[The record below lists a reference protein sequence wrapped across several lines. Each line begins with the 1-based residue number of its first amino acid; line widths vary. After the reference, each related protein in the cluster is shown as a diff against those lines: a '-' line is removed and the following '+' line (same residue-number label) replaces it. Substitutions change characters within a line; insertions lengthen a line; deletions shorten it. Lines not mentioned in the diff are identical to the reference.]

1 MNRLAT
7 LARCAAAVLVLSAGL
22 AHADADTQFRQQFGD
37 AFLDHYWSLHADDA
51 IAMGYYRDADQLP
64 APDAKYR
71 ASLQR
76 FLDGSIAQLEKLS
89 AADMSD
95 GLRTDRDML
104 LNQLRSDDRKS
115 TRLNSSH

>member
-1 MNRLAT
+1 MTFLYFLFVFFLMIRPPPRSTRTDT
-7 LARCAAAVLVLSAGL
+7 LFPYTTLFRSCAAAVLVLSAGL

-64 APDAKYR
+64 A
-71 ASLQR
+71 
-76 FLDGSIAQLEKLS
+76 
-89 AADMSD
+89 
-95 GLRTDRDML
+95 
-104 LNQLRSDDRKS
+104 DRKS

>member
-76 FLDGSIAQLEKLS
+76 FLGRSEEHTSELQSLLRISKAVFCLS
-89 AADMSD
+89 KK
-95 GLRTDRDML
+95 
-104 LNQLRSDDRKS
+104 N
-115 TRLNSSH
+115 

>member
-76 FLDGSIAQLEKLS
+76 FLDGSMAQLEK
-89 AADMSD
+89 
-95 GLRTDRDML
+95 
-104 LNQLRSDDRKS
+104 RSEED
-115 TRLNSSH
+115 NSELQSIMRH

>member
-1 MNRLAT
+1 
-7 LARCAAAVLVLSAGL
+7 
-22 AHADADTQFRQQFGD
+22 
-37 AFLDHYWSLHADDA
+37 
-51 IAMGYYRDADQLP
+51 MGYYRDADQLP

-95 GLRTDRDML
+95 GLRTDREML
-104 LNQLRSDDRKS
+104 LNQLRYERWTLDTLREWQWQPSDYNVADAFRS
-115 TRLNSSH
+115 DEHTSELQSLMRNSYAA

>member
-1 MNRLAT
+1 MTRCGT

-64 APDAKYR
+64 VPDAKYR

-89 AADMSD
+89 AADM
-95 GLRTDRDML
+95 
-104 LNQLRSDDRKS
+104 RSEEHTFELQSLMRISYAVFCLKKQK
-115 TRLNSSH
+115 